1 MPKQRRPCPRGLFDG
16 CPIPRE
22 LCTEY
27 HEKTGTWHCLKF
39 LKDLEM
45 FLFGSDE
52 PEPEPMAEG
61 WDESGEVT
69 TLEDLMRVLE
79 AEQ

>member
-1 MPKQRRPCPRGLFDG
+1 M
-16 CPIPRE
+16 
-22 LCTEY
+22 
-27 HEKTGTWHCLKF
+27 KF

-52 PEPEPMAEG
+52 PEPEPVAEG

-79 AEQ
+79 GEQWQMQNRF